1 MRSVISQ
8 IRKKNSGGPAKPVS
22 ARDMEAVEAAVTK
35 SKELGRQRLA
45 AAIETGKHKKTLFER

>member
-22 ARDMEAVEAAVTK
+22 ARDMEAIEAAITK
-35 SKELGRQRLA
+35 CKELGA
-45 AAIETGKHKKTLFER
+45 ATASCGERNRKTQEDTI